1 MRNTQGL
8 QNSSNKEMR
17 ILDYA
22 YLKGHVVYLDK
33 ILLNLRRNFWKNLIL
48 FLYHRLMTYYYQLH
62 WSLKLPFIWAYPR
75 TSECSIILLVCQHFL
90 ECLPSLETFSD
101 TRVLLLHPAWFW
113 FLYKLMFI
121 SPKMYNSF
129 LRISNL
135 VKFSFRVCRNCFG
148 LEVG

>member
-8 QNSSNKEMR
+8 QNLSNKEMR

-62 WSLKLPFIWAYPR
+62 
-75 TSECSIILLVCQHFL
+75 
-90 ECLPSLETFSD
+90 
-101 TRVLLLHPAWFW
+101 
-113 FLYKLMFI
+113 
-121 SPKMYNSF
+121 
-129 LRISNL
+129 
-135 VKFSFRVCRNCFG
+135 
-148 LEVG
+148 